1 MLQSR
6 QSTTSNRTD
15 CGALARET
23 RPDKAAQKA
32 GATVLQA
39 ALLLASIAFA
49 SPAAALP
56 SLTAFGNATVSIPS
70 SAPPGTIVARQ
81 YFTPQE
87 FCDASTCKIGGA
99 TLSHKG
105 NFVTGSTSGP
115 DLETNVSGLS
125 TRMLI
130 DGVPVTE
137 SISTTLRNIVEV
149 QLFRD
154 SRIPKNGALNSGL
167 FSLYYQIRESG
178 LLPQS
183 TVVRLSAQITFINGT
198 CSVPDQTVTLPPV
211 QQNAFKG
218 VGSTAGTVD
227 FQLRLNN
234 CPAGYNRIGYQLS
247 PLDGAVAGS
256 PGTLQ
261 LRPESTAAGV
271 GIQIADGMT
280 GSPLPLR
287 QSITVT
293 GYNKNTGGSTSIPL
307 RASYI
312 QTDATIKG
320 GSVRAAAQVLLDYQ

>member
-6 QSTTSNRTD
+6 QSTAWNRT
-15 CGALARET
+15 GRVARET
-23 RPDKAAQKA
+23 RPCFALQRSR
-32 GATVLQA
+32 ATVLHA
-39 ALLLASIAFA
+39 AFLLVSIAFA
-49 SPAAALP
+49 SPAAAL
-56 SLTAFGNATVSIPS
+56 TAFGNATVSLPS

-81 YFTPQE
+81 YYSPQE
-87 FCDASTCKIGGA
+87 FCGKDTCTITDAA
-99 TLSHKG
+99 LFDKG
-105 NFVTGSTSGP
+105 SKWSPVNGP
-115 DLETNVSGLS
+115 DVSTNVSGLS
-125 TRMLI
+125 TRMLV
-130 DGVPVTE
+130 DGTPVT
-137 SISTTLRNIVEV
+137 SSLKTTVRHAVEV

-154 SRIPKNGALNSGL
+154 SRAPQSGSLSPGVINSYYQITYKSGL
-167 FSLYYQIRESG
+167 FG
-178 LLPQS
+178 DVA
-183 TVVRLSAQITFINGT
+183 VVHLAADVSFINGT

-280 GSPLPLR
+280 GNPLLLR

-293 GYNKNTGGSTSIPL
+293 GYNKNTGGSPSIPL

>member
-1 MLQSR
+1 MLNISR
-6 QSTTSNRTD
+6 SDGPTR
-15 CGALARET
+15 RE
-23 RPDKAAQKA
+23 RSAFVPAAI
-32 GATVLQA
+32 
-39 ALLLASIAFA
+39 LLASAAWFA
-49 SPAAALP
+49 PVPAVALP
-56 SLTAFGNATVSIPS
+56 QLYAFGQASISIPS
-70 SAPPGTIVARQ
+70 NAVAGTIVARQ
-81 YFTPQE
+81 YYSPQE
-87 FCDASTCKIGGA
+87 FCGKDSCTISGV
-99 TLSHKG
+99 TLSEKG
-105 NFVTGSTSGP
+105 SIWSLASGP
-115 DLETNVSGLS
+115 NLLTNVSGLS
-125 TRMLI
+125 TRMLV
-130 DGVPVTE
+130 DGTPVT
-137 SISTTLRNIVEV
+137 SSLRTTVRHSVEV

-154 SRIPKNGALNSGL
+154 SRAPQSGSLSPGIINSYYQITYKSGL
-167 FSLYYQIRESG
+167 FGDVAIVYLAADVS
-178 LLPQS
+178 
-183 TVVRLSAQITFINGT
+183 FINGT

-211 QQNAFKG
+211 QQSAFNG

-271 GIQIADGMT
+271 GIRIADGMT
-280 GSPLPLR
+280 GNPLPLQ

-293 GYNKNTGGSTSIPL
+293 GYNKNTGGSPSIPL

>member
-1 MLQSR
+1 MSAP
-6 QSTTSNRTD
+6 
-15 CGALARET
+15 ALASS
-23 RPDKAAQKA
+23 
-32 GATVLQA
+32 
-39 ALLLASIAFA
+39 ALY
-49 SPAAALP
+49 
-56 SLTAFGNATVSIPS
+56 AFGQASLSIPS
-70 SAPPGTIVARQ
+70 NTVSGTIVARE
-81 YFTPQE
+81 YYTPQQ
-87 FCDASTCKIGGA
+87 FCGKSVCEITGA
-99 TLSHKG
+99 RLYAKG
-105 NFVTGSTSGP
+105 SVWTVDGP
-115 DLETNVSGLS
+115 DVETNVSGLS
-125 TRMLI
+125 TRMLV
-130 DGVPVTE
+130 DGIPVT
-137 SISTTLRNIVEV
+137 SAIRTTLRNKVEV

-154 SRIPKNGALNSGL
+154 ARPPQDGSLNSGML
-167 FSLYYQIRESG
+167 SAYITVEFKSG
-178 LLPQS
+178 LWGDS
-183 TVVRLSAQITFINGT
+183 TSTHLAAKVSFINGT

-211 QQNAFKG
+211 QQNAFSG
-218 VGSTAGTVD
+218 VGSTTGTVD

-280 GSPLPLR
+280 GNPLLLR

-293 GYNKNTGGSTSIPL
+293 GYNKNTGGSPSIPL

>member
-1 MLQSR
+1 M
-6 QSTTSNRTD
+6 
-15 CGALARET
+15 
-23 RPDKAAQKA
+23 
-32 GATVLQA
+32 V
-39 ALLLASIAFA
+39 SIAFA
-49 SPAAALP
+49 SPAAAL
-56 SLTAFGNATVSIPS
+56 TAFGNATVSLPS

-81 YFTPQE
+81 YYSPQE
-87 FCDASTCKIGGA
+87 FCGKDTCTITNA
-99 TLSHKG
+99 DLFDKG
-105 NFVTGSTSGP
+105 SKWSPVNGP
-115 DLETNVSGLS
+115 DLQTNVSGLS
-125 TRMLI
+125 TRMLV
-130 DGVPVTE
+130 DGTPVT
-137 SISTTLRNIVEV
+137 SSLKTTVRHAVEV

-154 SRIPKNGALNSGL
+154 SRAPQSGSLSPGAIDS
-167 FSLYYQIRESG
+167 YYQITYKSFPFG
-178 LLPQS
+178 DVASVFLAAKVS
-183 TVVRLSAQITFINGT
+183 FINGT

-227 FQLRLNN
+227 FHLRLNN

-271 GIQIADGMT
+271 GIRIADGMT
-280 GSPLPLR
+280 GNPLPL
-287 QSITVT
+287 QHSITVT
-293 GYNKNTGGSTSIPL
+293 GYNKNTGGSPSIPL

>member
-1 MLQSR
+1 MASAAWFAPVPAV
-6 QSTTSNRTD
+6 
-15 CGALARET
+15 ALPQLYAFG
-23 RPDKAAQKA
+23 Q
-32 GATVLQA
+32 
-39 ALLLASIAFA
+39 ASI
-49 SPAAALP
+49 
-56 SLTAFGNATVSIPS
+56 SIPS
-70 SAPPGTIVARQ
+70 NAVAGTIVARQ
-81 YFTPQE
+81 YYSPQE
-87 FCDASTCKIGGA
+87 FCGKETCTITGV
-99 TLSHKG
+99 TLFDKG
-105 NFVTGSTSGP
+105 SVWSIVSGP
-115 DLETNVSGLS
+115 DLQTNVSGLS
-125 TRMLI
+125 ARMLV
-130 DGVPVTE
+130 DGTPVT
-137 SISTTLRNIVEV
+137 SSLRTTVRHSVEV

-154 SRIPKNGALNSGL
+154 SRAPQSGSLSPGVINSYYHITYKSGL
-167 FSLYYQIRESG
+167 FGDVAIVYLAADVS
-178 LLPQS
+178 
-183 TVVRLSAQITFINGT
+183 FINGT

-247 PLDGAVAGS
+247 PLDGAVAGI

-271 GIQIADGMT
+271 GIRIADGMT
-280 GSPLPLR
+280 GSPLPLQ

-293 GYNKNTGGSTSIPL
+293 GYNKNTGGSPSIPL